1 MPGGEYEE
9 ELTQTPLLQTSP
21 HKLTGNVWTALAHFI
36 AGVIGSGVLSMA
48 WSVAQLGWIAG
59 PLSII
64 LIAFFSLVSAFL
76 ISDIHLYSNPSNGT
90 TIINRSYLQAVHT
103 ILGYK
108 NGFVCG
114 CLVYFNLFK
123 TGVVYVITSG
133 ICMRAIRQ
141 SNCYHEEGHEADC
154 EYKNEYYMLLFG
166 IVQIVASQIPNIF
179 HTKWLSIIAATMS
192 FTYSCIG
199 IGLGLAQVIGQG
211 KIEGSING
219 VSTTNPIDKV
229 WLVAQAI
236 GDISFSFTF
245 SLILLEI
252 QGTLKSPPP
261 QKESMKKTSS
271 IAVFITAS
279 VYICCG
285 ASGYAAF
292 GDATPGNLLTGFGFY
307 EPYWLVDFA
316 NACIVLHLVGGYQ
329 IFSQTLFAIVER
341 WYVEKFPESIF
352 TWDVGSLN
360 FLLLPE
366 FRVNPLR
373 LCFRTSYVVLTMA
386 VALLFPY
393 FNQVLAFS
401 GSIFFWPLTI
411 YFPVEMYFVHKRL
424 VPWTR
429 KWILLRIYSFF
440 CLLVTIFTLSGSL
453 QGLIA
458 KRFG

>member
-1 MPGGEYEE
+1 MPGEEYEE
-9 ELTQTPLLQTSP
+9 EITQTPLLQTSP

-64 LIAFFSLVSAFL
+64 LVAFFSLVSAFL

-103 ILGYK
+103 ILVGD
-108 NGFVCG
+108 
-114 CLVYFNLFK
+114 
-123 TGVVYVITSG
+123 
-133 ICMRAIRQ
+133 RAIRQ

-179 HTKWLSIIAATMS
+179 HTKWLSIIAAAMS

-316 NACIVLHLVGGYQ
+316 NACIVLHLIGGYQ

-341 WYVEKFPESIF
+341 WYAEKFPESIF
-352 TWDVGSLN
+352 TRDVGSLN
-360 FLLLPE
+360 ILSLPE

-373 LCFRTSYVVLTMA
+373 QNQFRFSSVSDREPVFENILNSKNWGLTSKQELD
-386 VALLFPY
+386 FK
-393 FNQVLAFS
+393 
-401 GSIFFWPLTI
+401 I
-411 YFPVEMYFVHKRL
+411 
-424 VPWTR
+424 
-429 KWILLRIYSFF
+429 
-440 CLLVTIFTLSGSL
+440 
-453 QGLIA
+453 
-458 KRFG
+458 